1 MDSMQ
6 SFRNRLELLDSMLNQ
21 FKSNHSRMKQLKRSV
36 YVLRSLL
43 KNEQQIKSPYGP
55 ATPIVRFSL
64 Q

>member
-21 FKSNHSRMKQLKRSV
+21 FKSNHARMKQLKRSV

-43 KNEQQIKSPYGP
+43 KNEKQIQSPYGP
-55 ATPIVRFSL
+55 STPIVRFSL

>member
-21 FKSNHSRMKQLKRSV
+21 FKSNHARMKQLKRSV

-43 KNEQQIKSPYGP
+43 KDEKQIQSPYGP